1 MGACPGE
8 QAMKSNNDGNF
19 VKRLSA
25 KKEALSSSVKVT
37 GFDARPDIN
46 G

>member
-8 QAMKSNNDGNF
+8 QAMKSNSDANS
-19 VKRLSA
+19 VKQRYT
-25 KKEALSSSVKVT
+25 KKGALSSSVKVM